1 MKDDQAVL
9 FVRINSVLKAKI
21 DAAASEERRST
32 ASMVEQILKK
42 SFEVRNGKTN
52 TKSNGQAGLSER
64 KVL

>member
-1 MKDDQAVL
+1 MKNDQAVL

-52 TKSNGQAGLSER
+52 RKSNGKVSVSEG
-64 KVL
+64 KVR

>member
-52 TKSNGQAGLSER
+52 RKSNGQAGLAER
-64 KVL
+64 KIL